1 VVPLTVILRRET
13 SLNWLRKTSA
23 LTCSLKK
30 KNLLIYIF
38 RLHMGTGLDIII
50 ANLELNSY
58 CYWCSSCPHLQ

>member
-30 KNLLIYIF
+30 KKSPY
-38 RLHMGTGLDIII
+38 LHFQVAHGHW
-50 ANLELNSY
+50 S
-58 CYWCSSCPHLQ
+58 